1 MHSDHLVIIGN
12 GVAGVSAAQ
21 AARKTNS
28 KAEITLIGN
37 EPSPSYYRASLTEWI
52 SGELDDQNILARTP
66 EFYDAMDIQL
76 VSGTVQKVSP
86 KTQNM
91 QFDDGREMSWDA
103 LCIATGAAANIIPF
117 EGLEE
122 NQIHTYRTKADA
134 EYIKSKIHDQPRVLI
149 VGGGVLG
156 LELAGGLQRIGL
168 QEAAIIEY
176 LGHIAR
182 PILDEP
188 LARWLE
194 EKIRCDGYF
203 VFLNDTIEQVKG
215 DLAVLRS
222 GKSYRFDLLVESVG
236 IKPIFPEVPGLEK
249 GLGIRIDPHG
259 RTNLDKIFACGDCT
273 ETFNPKTKEWQT
285 TRIWYDC
292 ARQGRAAGASMA
304 GGEKPYHRKGFFNC
318 SYIYNELYSYIG
330 DPHGEGTVFRYAKGD
345 VHRKIRVVDGMLTG
359 ALLIKDRRG
368 SIPIFEALGMDVAAF
383 DEALAHPNFDWNSLT
398 GEDWDY
404 RFF

>member
-1 MHSDHLVIIGN
+1 MRSEHFVIIGN

-21 AARKTNS
+21 EARKTDP
-28 KAEITLIGN
+28 KARITLIGN
-37 EPSPSYYRASLTEWI
+37 EPIPSYYRASLTEWI
-52 SGELDDQNILARTP
+52 TQELDDQNILARTP
-66 EFYDAMDIQL
+66 EFYKAMDIQR

-86 KTQNM
+86 KTQNL
-91 QFDDGREMSWDA
+91 QFNDGRELSWDA

-117 EGLEE
+117 KGLEE

-134 EYIKSKIHDQPRVLI
+134 EFIKSKILEQPSVLI

-156 LELAGGLQRIGL
+156 LELAGGLQRLGL
-168 QEAAIIEY
+168 QKVAIIEY
-176 LGHIAR
+176 LGQIAR

-194 EKIRCDGYF
+194 KRIRDNGYL
-203 VFLNDTIEQVKG
+203 VFLNDTIEHVDG

-222 GKSYRFDLLVESVG
+222 RASYQFDLLVESVG
-236 IKPIFPEVPGLEK
+236 IRPVYPEVPGLEK

-259 RTNLDKIFACGDCT
+259 RTNLERIFACGDCT
-273 ETFNPKTKEWQT
+273 ETFEPKSSKWQT

-292 ARQGRAAGASMA
+292 ARQGRAAGAAMA
-304 GGEKPYHRKGFFNC
+304 GGENPFHGKGFFNC
-318 SYIYNELYSYIG
+318 SYIYNEQYSYIG
-330 DPHGEGTVFRYAKGD
+330 DPHGEGTIFRYERGD
-345 VHRKIRVVDGMLTG
+345 VHRKIRLVDGVLAG
-359 ALLIKDRRG
+359 ALLIKERRG
-368 SIPIFEALGMDVAAF
+368 SIPIFEALGMDVAVYG
-383 DEALAHPNFDWNSLT
+383 EALAHPDFDWNSLT